1 MGHLVRLG
9 HMRPSVGGV
18 VSTPRRG
25 TVAEMTLVSPAVAR
39 GVGAEQVPDCAGAVG
54 GS

>member
-9 HMRPSVGGV
+9 HMRPTEG
-18 VSTPRRG
+18 RG
-25 TVAEMTLVSPAVAR
+25 WLRSWTAVDKTLTSPATAR